1 LKISEVR
8 GLSSE
13 ELVKQLESSH
23 KELLDLRFQLATK
36 QLVNHR
42 RLMMT
47 RKKIAQINTVLRER
61 AIAEGLTPELG
72 AGQAKAG

>member
-1 LKISEVR
+1 MKISEVR
-8 GLSSE
+8 GLSSS

-42 RLMMT
+42 RLMLT
-47 RKKIAQINTVLRER
+47 RKKIAQMNTVLRER
-61 AIAEGLTPELG
+61 ELAEGTAPQQDSG
-72 AGQAKAG
+72 RGKAG

>member
-1 LKISEVR
+1 VRIAEVR
-8 GLSSE
+8 ALNDGE
-13 ELVKQLESSH
+13 IAKQLEAAH

-47 RKKIAQINTVLRER
+47 RKKIAQLNTIRRER
-61 AIAEGLTPELG
+61 ALSQG
-72 AGQAKAG
+72 

>member
-1 LKISEVR
+1 MKIAEVR
-8 GLSSE
+8 ALSDE
-13 ELVKQLESSH
+13 EIGKQLDAAH

-47 RKKIAQINTVLRER
+47 RKKIAQLNTIRRER
-61 AIAEGLTPELG
+61 QLSP
-72 AGQAKAG
+72 Q

>member
-1 LKISEVR
+1 VKIADIRALSDDEVA
-8 GLSSE
+8 
-13 ELVKQLESSH
+13 KQLEAAH

-47 RKKIAQINTVLRER
+47 RKKIAQLNTIRRER
-61 AIAEGLTPELG
+61 ELSLR
-72 AGQAKAG
+72 

>member
-1 LKISEVR
+1 VKISEVR
-8 GLSSE
+8 GLNSG

-42 RLMMT
+42 RLMLT

-61 AIAEGLTPELG
+61 ALAEGVTPQPDS
-72 AGQAKAG
+72 GQAKAG

>member
-1 LKISEVR
+1 VKIAEAR
-8 GLSSE
+8 ALSDE
-13 ELVKQLESSH
+13 EITKQLDAAH

-47 RKKIAQINTVLRER
+47 RKRIAQLNTIRRER
-61 AIAEGLTPELG
+61 QLSPG
-72 AGQAKAG
+72 

>member
-1 LKISEVR
+1 MKIAEAR
-8 GLSSE
+8 ALSDE
-13 ELVKQLESSH
+13 EITKQLDAAH

-47 RKKIAQINTVLRER
+47 RKRIAQLNTIRRER
-61 AIAEGLTPELG
+61 QLSPG
-72 AGQAKAG
+72 

>member
-1 LKISEVR
+1 MKISEVR
-8 GLSSE
+8 GLNAE
-13 ELVKQLESSH
+13 DLVKQLESAH

-47 RKKIAQINTVLRER
+47 RKKIAQINTILRER
-61 AIAEGLTPELG
+61 ELAEAVVPREGSAQG
-72 AGQAKAG
+72 KAG

>member
-1 LKISEVR
+1 MRIAEVR
-8 GLSSE
+8 ALSDE
-13 ELVKQLESSH
+13 EIGKQLEAAH

-47 RKKIAQINTVLRER
+47 RKKIAQLNTIKRER
-61 AIAEGLTPELG
+61 ELSPTT
-72 AGQAKAG
+72 